1 MQSLDK
7 ALVYSQG
14 ELKEVTVVRFDDARN
29 VWIVRLPNG
38 QFMSVREEDLRQ
50 LPDRHSESETIE
62 HEEHDQPELPDEPE
76 ENKPSIRWK
85 NEIIALAVTAFVVI
99 LLAVVIAGKP
109 EKELPPT
116 PPKSEAMTITERIN
130 ARNLEK
136 VPLIESCSKLKAIEA
151 ENEKDW
157 KALQN
162 IRNK

>member
-14 ELKEVTVVRFDDARN
+14 ELKEVRVVRFDDARN

-50 LPDRHSESETIE
+50 LPDRHSEPETVG
-62 HEEHDQPELPDEPE
+62 HEDDQPELPDEPE
-76 ENKPSIRWK
+76 EKPSIRWK

-136 VPLIESCSKLKAIEA
+136 VPLIESCSMLKRIEA
-151 ENEKDW
+151 ENSKDW
-157 KALQN
+157 ESLQK